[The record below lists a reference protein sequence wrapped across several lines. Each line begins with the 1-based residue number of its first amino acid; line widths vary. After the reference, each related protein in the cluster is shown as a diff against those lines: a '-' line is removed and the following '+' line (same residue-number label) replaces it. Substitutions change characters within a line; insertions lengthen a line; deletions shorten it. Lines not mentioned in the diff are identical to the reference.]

1 MDKAGELNRLRWR
14 SRRGLLELD
23 LLLLPFYDEMY
34 SELEADQQQ
43 TFVDMLEEDDPDLL
57 MWFSRKAVP
66 ENNQMAAL
74 VEIILNRV
82 QP

>member
-43 TFVDMLEEDDPDLL
+43 TFVDMLEEGDPDLL
-57 MWFSRKAVP
+57 MWCSRKAVP
-66 ENNQMAAL
+66 ENKQMAEL

>member
-34 SELEADQQQ
+34 SELEADHKQI
-43 TFVDMLEEDDPDLL
+43 E
-57 MWFSRKAVP
+57 
-66 ENNQMAAL
+66 MAQSTGPVGA
-74 VEIILNRV
+74 
-82 QP
+82 

>member
-1 MDKAGELNRLRWR
+1 
-14 SRRGLLELD
+14 
-23 LLLLPFYDEMY
+23 MY

-66 ENNQMAAL
+66 ENKQMAAL

>member
-14 SRRGLLELD
+14 SRRGLVELD

-43 TFVDMLEEDDPDLL
+43 TFVDMLEEDGLYD
-57 MWFSRKAVP
+57 
-66 ENNQMAAL
+66 ENGFRFLDGRAE
-74 VEIILNRV
+74 EIYPIPRTK
-82 QP
+82 

>member
-43 TFVDMLEEDDPDLL
+43 TFVD
-57 MWFSRKAVP
+57 SR
-66 ENNQMAAL
+66 
-74 VEIILNRV
+74 
-82 QP
+82 